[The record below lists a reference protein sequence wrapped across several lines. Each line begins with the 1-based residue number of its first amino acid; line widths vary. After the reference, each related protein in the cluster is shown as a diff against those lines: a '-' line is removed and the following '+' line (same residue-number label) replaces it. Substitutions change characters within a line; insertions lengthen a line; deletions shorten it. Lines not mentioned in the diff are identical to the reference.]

1 MCVAQ
6 TAIEAFHRGYR
17 VLIAEDCVDS
27 TTQVEHEFGLNLL
40 RVNYGIEVLPGNDIL
55 EYMAE
60 MSGETQPG

>member
-1 MCVAQ
+1 M
-6 TAIEAFHRGYR
+6 
-17 VLIAEDCVDS
+17 DS